1 MASLPFVFDE
11 SRKDE
16 IDTKVKRLIQLAYY
30 IDEAK
35 ETSWNF
41 SKHPIF
47 KKKYSTLNNAINDYI
62 NNLANINEEIMN
74 LEEEVNLIFNQIYG
88 FNPPRKLKTIS
99 KKSASEIIEEVIS
112 FVVGVVFNRYNV
124 DNYELVINNKEYV
137 DIEIIE
143 DEIRKILTIYF
154 GDSAT
159 KEIETY
165 LGKDLNSYLT
175 NRFWKYHLNDYN
187 NLPIYWYKAI
197 DDKLKIGYYH
207 TLKDIIDKEKGI
219 KTNYLN
225 NHLYYKLK

>member
-1 MASLPFVFDE
+1 MFGFNSFNVRYKEHGYVFDVSGSSLFIEKDKINYVLGFLSSDVAFYYLSILAPTVNFQIGNVASLPFVFDE

-99 KKSASEIIEEVIS
+99 KKV
-112 FVVGVVFNRYNV
+112 
-124 DNYELVINNKEYV
+124 
-137 DIEIIE
+137 
-143 DEIRKILTIYF
+143 
-154 GDSAT
+154 
-159 KEIETY
+159 
-165 LGKDLNSYLT
+165 
-175 NRFWKYHLNDYN
+175 H
-187 NLPIYWYKAI
+187 P
-197 DDKLKIGYYH
+197 KL
-207 TLKDIIDKEKGI
+207 LKK
-219 KTNYLN
+219 
-225 NHLYYKLK
+225 